1 MANKRDLKKSINF
14 VAGDLF
20 QECLVLKVIKKV
32 DNEKVDE
39 ILTDILNLQ
48 NEFLARTNHPQP
60 GNVKGY
66 FRKLYSDFGDAVEAI
81 INKMQAM

>member
-1 MANKRDLKKSINF
+1 MANKRELKKSINF

-39 ILTDILNLQ
+39 VLTDIINLQ

-60 GNVKGY
+60 GNVKAY

-81 INKMQAM
+81 IKKMQAM